1 MDILAELGDAVLI
14 YAEKARS
21 ENVTIIYEEPE
32 MLPFVNG
39 DKNRIR
45 QVFINIIDNA
55 IKYSNIGG
63 VVRIFASETENGDI
77 CVIVEDNGCGIK
89 KTIPYV
95 NVPNDLP
102 KIKTKFYKA
111 NHTKKGSG
119 IGLAVAD
126 EIITM
131 HGGTLTVD
139 SEEGKGTKVTITI
152 PTQKNGV

>member
-1 MDILAELGDAVLI
+1 MCIRDRLI

-77 CVIVEDNGCGIK
+77 SVIVEDNGCGIK
-89 KTIPYV
+89 KA
-95 NVPNDLP
+95 DLP